1 MRWQKISL
9 SILTAMLLGWAA
21 PAAIAADVDTDKSV
35 IAASVKIEEERDL
48 TAAELL
54 ERSQELNKTYEATVM
69 SGFQPGQAQTPQQA
83 LVALYSAFRVGDPEA
98 AALYLDLRYIPE
110 SLEDVPPVNIARGL
124 LFVFSQQ
131 NVLDLSRISGEPEGS
146 LDDGLPADLEQFG
159 TVSYTHLT
167 LPTILRV

>member
-21 PAAIAADVDTDKSV
+21 STATAADVDTGKSI
-35 IAASVKIEEERDL
+35 IAASAKIEEKRDL

-54 ERSQELNKTYEATVM
+54 ARSQELNEKYETTVL

-98 AALYLDLRYIPE
+98 AALYLDLRDRK
-110 SLEDVPPVNIARGL
+110 SVV
-124 LFVFSQQ
+124 
-131 NVLDLSRISGEPEGS
+131 
-146 LDDGLPADLEQFG
+146 
-159 TVSYTHLT
+159 
-167 LPTILRV
+167 